1 MKPWDESQPIY
12 RQVRDHVIAEILD
25 GRLVGGQAV
34 PSIRQFAADTA
45 INPLTVTRAYQEL
58 VDMGV
63 LEKRRGVGMFV
74 APLAAPTLLAQER
87 RRFLQEEWPA
97 LQARLERLGL
107 THLLAQGY
115 SSPR

>member
-25 GRLVGGQAV
+25 GRLMEEQAV
-34 PSIRQFAADTA
+34 PSIRQFAANAA

-74 APLAAPTLLAQER
+74 APLATVTLLAQER
-87 RRFLQEEWPA
+87 RRFLQDEWPA

-107 THLLAQGY
+107 AHLLSQEC
-115 SSPR
+115 SPQR